1 MQVDLIDF
9 SSCPD
14 GDYKY
19 LLNYQ
24 DHGTKLYDN
33 APLTHK
39 TVGAVAVALL
49 SIFSTIGPPQILQA
63 DNGREFSSVAGKGKK
78 GKEIRSVD
86 ISGMVSPISTR
97 TLTHFPY
104 PHPHPH
110 YSLTSSNPYH
120 S

>member
-1 MQVDLIDF
+1 MIDF

-14 GDYKY
+14 GDYKF

-39 TVGAVAVALL
+39 TIGAVAVALL

-78 GKEIRSVD
+78 QKKMRSVD
-86 ISGMVSPISTR
+86 ISDMVSPISTR
-97 TLTHFPY
+97 TLADFLY
-104 PHPHPH
+104 PLPHPH
-110 YSLTSSNPYH
+110 YRLCNPYH

>member
-1 MQVDLIDF
+1 MLLQVDLIDF

-39 TVGAVAVALL
+39 TIGAVAVALL

-63 DNGREFSSVAGKGKK
+63 DNGACRKAKRLCNS
-78 GKEIRSVD
+78 RCHRRN
-86 ISGMVSPISTR
+86 VSCR
-97 TLTHFPY
+97 NFEVGDDDL
-104 PHPHPH
+104 
-110 YSLTSSNPYH
+110 
-120 S
+120 